1 MGSVLVGLS
10 GGLFFLKANI
20 AKIAVFEFWPV
31 DWN

>member
-10 GGLFFLKANI
+10 VFFLKANI